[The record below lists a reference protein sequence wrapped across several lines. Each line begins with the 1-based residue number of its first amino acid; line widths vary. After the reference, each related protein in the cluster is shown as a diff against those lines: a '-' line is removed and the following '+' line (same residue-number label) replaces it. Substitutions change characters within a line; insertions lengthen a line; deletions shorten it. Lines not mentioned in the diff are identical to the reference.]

1 MKYIRQFCII
11 LGFSLLGEVLHR
23 LIPFSIP
30 ASIYGLVFLFLALLT
45 GLLKLEK
52 IKETGGFLTSMLSL
66 LFVSPVVNLLDCW
79 DRVASNL
86 VPILLIVVVS
96 TLLTFGISGS
106 VAQALLKR
114 RKEAKDE

>member
-11 LGFSLLGEVLHR
+11 LGFSLLGEALHR
-23 LIPFSIP
+23 LFPFSIP

-45 GLLKLEK
+45 GLLKLEQ
-52 IKETGGFLTSMLSL
+52 IKETGGFLTGMLSL

-86 VPILLIVVVS
+86 VPILLIVLVS
-96 TLLTFGISGS
+96 TLLTFGVSGG
-106 VAQALLKR
+106 VTQAFLKR
-114 RKEAKDE
+114 RKEVKDA